1 MENIPLQPITA
12 NPESISAAIYDAS
25 YEPVDESD
33 SSSKIK
39 LLSVTLSNISLS
51 LAHSSPSLPL
61 SIVSSAPSGKWV
73 NIPSPAYGR
82 MHEEY
87 GHDAFTKCF
96 RLFLDES
103 NYPIDFHCI
112 QGADRTGCLAYILGA
127 LLGVSDRE
135 LECDWEVTAFVNPNP
150 HFAHAERYD
159 KFVEE
164 FKKYP
169 GSTSR
174 ERVEAY
180 VRARGFSDA
189 DIEKFRSIMLEK

>member
-1 MENIPLQPITA
+1 M
-12 NPESISAAIYDAS
+12 
-25 YEPVDESD
+25 
-33 SSSKIK
+33 
-39 LLSVTLSNISLS
+39 
-51 LAHSSPSLPL
+51 
-61 SIVSSAPSGKWV
+61 
-73 NIPSPAYGR
+73 
-82 MHEEY
+82 
-87 GHDAFTKCF
+87 
-96 RLFLDES
+96 
-103 NYPIDFHCI
+103 
-112 QGADRTGCLAYILGA
+112 
-127 LLGVSDRE
+127 
-135 LECDWEVTAFVNPNP
+135 NPNP